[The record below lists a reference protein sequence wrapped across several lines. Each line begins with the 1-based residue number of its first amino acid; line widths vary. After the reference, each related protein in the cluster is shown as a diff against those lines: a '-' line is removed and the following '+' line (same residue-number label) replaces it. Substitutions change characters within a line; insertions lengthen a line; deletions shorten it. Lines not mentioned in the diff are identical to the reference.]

1 MNEIISNE
9 SILNHLLKATGTKNH
24 NRLAIYLEEKYG
36 IKNGR
41 QKINQFKNAKTV
53 TITTL
58 FFNELLA
65 ENVPDQA

>member
-1 MNEIISNE
+1 MSKIISNE
-9 SILNHLLKATGTKNH
+9 EILDFMLTQTKTENY
-24 NRLAIYLEEKYG
+24 NQLALFLENKYG

-41 QKINQFKNAKTV
+41 QKVNQFKNAKTA

-65 ENVPDQA
+65 ENVQVQA